1 MFLFLVLFTNF
12 FSILLKSH
20 VKSQNGG
27 STVFGLPNKCWPFSN
42 DVVLK
47 IKTEMLDFIHFETTL
62 NFDWP
67 GRTVTKL
74 LQQYRNLQHHRSNIR
89 IISYHP

>member
-1 MFLFLVLFTNF
+1 MSRAKTEGVLFLVSQTNVGHF
-12 FSILLKSH
+12 QMIM
-20 VKSQNGG
+20 
-27 STVFGLPNKCWPFSN
+27 
-42 DVVLK
+42 VLK
-47 IKTEMLDFIHFETTL
+47 IKTEMLDFMHFKTTL